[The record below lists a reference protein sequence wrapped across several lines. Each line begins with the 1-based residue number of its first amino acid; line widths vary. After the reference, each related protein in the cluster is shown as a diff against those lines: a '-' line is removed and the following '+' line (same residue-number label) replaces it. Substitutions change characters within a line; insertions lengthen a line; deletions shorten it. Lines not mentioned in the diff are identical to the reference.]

1 MRCEIYL
8 TAANPQREVHRLA
21 LMADGLTAANLET
34 SSVRFADGTWI
45 FRYKTQLDAKAA
57 MSSCWH
63 HCKDNSVLDRK
74 DTLKPDQRTFTFGDS
89 IAKVVQCDDLFFP
102 YNTLYK
108 KILL

>member
-57 MSSCWH
+57 MSACWH
-63 HCKDNSVLDRK
+63 HCRDNSVLGPK
-74 DTLKPDQRTFTFGDS
+74 DTLKADQRTFTFCDS

-108 KILL
+108 KTSL